1 MTLVVGCGISELA
14 VMVRIERLGADPR
27 RANVPVAYNLLL
39 MRMTGIPL
47 GGLDFE
53 GLAGA

>member
-1 MTLVVGCGISELA
+1 MA
-14 VMVRIERLGADPR
+14 PNERLSADPR
-27 RANVPVAYNLLL
+27 RANMPVAYNLLL